1 MNRNIEAERA
11 RLNMTQEQVAQ
22 QLGVSSKTYFNYVRG
37 RAIPSTILVRM
48 AKLFSCSTDY
58 LLGIEPTNKAS

>member
-11 RLNMTQEQVAQ
+11 RLKLTQEETAKA
-22 QLGVSSKTYFNYVRG
+22 LGISPKSYFNYANG
-37 RAIPSTILVRM
+37 KAIPSTVLIKM

-58 LLGIEPTNKAS
+58 LLEIDNNKAS